1 MTCIHAI
8 HCEPVTAVDDS
19 ENSVFGT
26 ASDGEKASIGMADE
40 SSESIF
46 GAGQNTD
53 DDDQSG
59 FGRGDDEF
67 AQRSDGFFGGDSL
80 PAKTGTPASP
90 EPVTQSAVP
99 EPRQGGPVLVERLQE
114 RRLRARKVRR
124 LVRHIEPWSVLKVG
138 LLFNFAMWIVA
149 MVAGVLLWNAA
160 VSSGVI
166 TDIEQFAEELFALE
180 EFAFDGEQIFRAV
193 ALGGLVL
200 AVTATGFMVLIAI
213 LLNLISDLT
222 GGIRVTVVEEETAR
236 PISTLPRR
244 G

>member
-1 MTCIHAI
+1 
-8 HCEPVTAVDDS
+8 VTAVDDS

-26 ASDGEKASIGMADE
+26 ASKGDKASIGMADE
-40 SSESIF
+40 SAPSIF
-46 GAGQNTD
+46 SNGQNIEEEEP
-53 DDDQSG
+53 SV
-59 FGRGDDEF
+59 FGTEDDEF
-67 AQRSDGFFGGDSL
+67 AQRSDGFFSGDSL
-80 PAKTGTPASP
+80 PAKTEAPPTAAQ
-90 EPVTQSAVP
+90 TAVP

-149 MVAGVLLWNAA
+149 MVASVLLWNAA

-193 ALGGLVL
+193 ALGGLVF
-200 AVTATGFMVLIAI
+200 AVTITGFMVLIAI

-236 PISTLPRR
+236 PITTLPRR

>member
-1 MTCIHAI
+1 MTAI
-8 HCEPVTAVDDS
+8 DDS
-19 ENSVFGT
+19 EETILVP
-26 ASDGEKASIGMADE
+26 EKVDSFSERADE
-40 SSESIF
+40 FFGDEGSSNAPATAT
-46 GAGQNTD
+46 GAG
-53 DDDQSG
+53 SVAIPEE
-59 FGRGDDEF
+59 RG
-67 AQRSDGFFGGDSL
+67 
-80 PAKTGTPASP
+80 PA
-90 EPVTQSAVP
+90 
-99 EPRQGGPVLVERLQE
+99 LVERFQD

-138 LLFNFAMWIVA
+138 LLFNFCMWVVT

-160 VSSGVI
+160 QTSGVI

-180 EFAFDGEQIFRAV
+180 DFTFEGERIFEAV

-200 AVTATGFMVLIAI
+200 AVTFTGFMVLIAI